1 MKKIAQLALMV
12 VVAVAISACG
22 KIGELE
28 PIKTQQVTP
37 TQTLQSSTIT

>member
-28 PIKTQQVTP
+28 SIKTQQVTP